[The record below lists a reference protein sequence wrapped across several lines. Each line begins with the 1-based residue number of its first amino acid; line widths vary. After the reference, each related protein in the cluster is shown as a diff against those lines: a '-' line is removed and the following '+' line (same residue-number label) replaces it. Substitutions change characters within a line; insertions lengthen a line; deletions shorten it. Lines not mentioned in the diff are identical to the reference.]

1 MEYVFSH
8 SFIQN
13 IFFLL
18 TDSIFLQGI
27 LINAI
32 LRIYEGLRTG
42 HVTLAGY
49 VNPMPIAS
57 LR

>member
-1 MEYVFSH
+1 MFFSFLH
-8 SFIQN
+8 PIY

-18 TDSIFLQGI
+18 TDRNFFLQGI

-49 VNPMPIAS
+49 SNLMPIAS
-57 LR
+57 LM